1 MSERYTRRE
10 VARILGLEERQ
21 LAYWERL
28 RLVRSQARW
37 GERFYGFD
45 DLVALQTIKHL
56 AANRIP
62 AARLRRALEA
72 MEGRLGCLRA
82 PLSALRVAQRG
93 RQVVVIPPAPYH
105 QPFEPL
111 SGQFVLPFQHSE
123 TTTKTTAVAARTAE
137 EWFEMGMATDSRRES
152 LPQAVEAYRRAIEL
166 APEWV
171 DARIN
176 LGTALYQ
183 MSELEE
189 ARRAFEAALEV
200 DEGSATAH
208 FNLGCVLDDLE
219 EYDKAI
225 HHLRRAAA
233 IAPHHADTYF
243 NLALVLEKRGKT
255 GKAREHWASYLR
267 LQPRGPWAEYAR
279 TRLRTANRPPGTRL
293 TPIPFPET
301 RPRAAA
307 AAASSSQ
314 SETPHGS
321 D

>member
-1 MSERYTRRE
+1 MSEFYTRRE
-10 VARILGLEERQ
+10 AARILGLEERQ

-28 RLVRSQARW
+28 RLVRSRARW
-37 GERFYGFD
+37 GERFYAFN

-56 AANRIP
+56 TANRIP
-62 AARLRRALEA
+62 AARLRRALVA
-72 MEGRLGCLRA
+72 MESRLGCLRA
-82 PLSALRVAQRG
+82 PLSALRVWQSG
-93 RQVVVIPPAPYH
+93 GQVIVIPPAPNH

-111 SGQFVLPFQHSE
+111 SGQFVLPFQPGDSPE
-123 TTTKTTAVAARTAE
+123 KTTAVTARTAE
-137 EWFEMGMATDSRRES
+137 GWFEMGMATDSRRET

-166 APEWV
+166 APAWV
-171 DARIN
+171 DAHIN

-189 ARRAFEAALEV
+189 ARRAFHAALEV
-200 DEGSATAH
+200 DEGSATAN

-219 EYDKAI
+219 EYDQAI
-225 HHLRRAAA
+225 HHLRRAAT
-233 IAPHHADTYF
+233 ITPLHADTHF
-243 NLALVLEKRGKT
+243 NLALVLEKKGKT
-255 GKAREHWASYLR
+255 GKAREHWATYVR

-279 TRLRTANRPPGTRL
+279 ARLRRAASRPPGTRL

-301 RPRAAA
+301 RARA

-314 SETPHGS
+314 SETLRGS